1 MKLHFLFLILILCSS
16 YFLVLKYSF
25 FHEIMDVHGRM
36 SKMSL
41 VDKIK
46 YWWFS
51 NIFYKLYLM
60 VNNILGSLNWLLKVG
75 KEQSMLPTLPLST
88 WLDQMKQS
96 LFFWNLAQV

>member
-1 MKLHFLFLILILCSS
+1 MKLHLLFLILILCSS

-75 KEQSMLPTLPLST
+75 KEQSMLPTVPLST